1 LNETAPRE
9 NPLVPN
15 QKLLQIYTAIVEM
28 RLLGEYAATL
38 HHKKKLHKKPGL
50 VRGQEACRVSTA
62 IELQAGDLVSDA
74 QGDAAMGLLFGAKV
88 SSLLRSISTDRK
100 KKERAAAAA
109 EEEAIA
115 KRLLPWIEGVE
126 DRLKLALGAALA
138 CKTLK
143 QSNTVIAYIDRTEVT
158 KGLWKSVLSLSGKLE
173 LPIIFVILPEKGK
186 KAGAVDLCAR
196 ARAAGVPGIPVDAN
210 DAVALYRVAQ
220 ESIGRTRGGG
230 GPVLID
236 CVAAATNEQ
245 RGNEN
250 NEGDDPIIHM
260 KKFLVERKVCAE
272 TWADHAGDALRK
284 KIALV
289 KSRLQSLS

>member
-1 LNETAPRE
+1 MNETAPRE

-28 RLLGEYAATL
+28 RLLDEYAATL
-38 HHKKKLHKKPGL
+38 HHKKKLHRKPGSI
-50 VRGQEACRVSTA
+50 RGQEACRVSTA
-62 IELQAGDLVSDA
+62 IELQPGDIVSDA
-74 QGDAAMGLLFGAKV
+74 QGGAAMGLLFGAKAG
-88 SSLLRSISTDRK
+88 SLLRSISADRK

-109 EEEAIA
+109 EEAIA

-143 QSNTVIAYIDRTEVT
+143 QSNTVIVYIDRTEVT

-272 TWADHAGDALRK
+272 TRADHAGDALRK

>member
-28 RLLGEYAATL
+28 HLLDEYAATL
-38 HHKKKLHKKPGL
+38 HHKKKLHRKPGS

-74 QGDAAMGLLFGAKV
+74 QGGSAMGLLFGAKAG
-88 SSLLRSISTDRK
+88 SLLRSISADRK

-109 EEEAIA
+109 EEAIA
-115 KRLLPWIEGVE
+115 KRLLPWIEDVE

-143 QSNTVIAYIDRTEVT
+143 QSNTVIAYIDRTEMT

-173 LPIIFVILPEKGK
+173 LPIIFVVLPEKGK
-186 KAGAVDLCAR
+186 KADAVDLCAR

-220 ESIGRTRGGG
+220 ESIGRTRGEG

-250 NEGDDPIIHM
+250 DEGDDPIIHM